1 MNVINPQEINF
12 EAFLKNYPER
22 ANVLPAYAYADTVID
37 YFNGKLGTKG
47 LTLPWSKTHDT
58 LALRPGEVSIW
69 AGVNGHGKSLVLN
82 QIMLQAMRYG
92 ESCVIASMEMKPHI
106 TMARMTRQACGSAQP
121 SEDFIRAFHDWTE
134 GKLWLYAQQG
144 TVDSRRMLAVL
155 RYVHE
160 ALRQNGKKVTIK
172 HFVIDSLMKCGI
184 NTDDYNRQ
192 KSFVD
197 ELCAFAKDSGIH
209 IHLVA
214 HARKGETERKVVD
227 KFDIKGASEITDQVD
242 NVFTIWRNKRKEE
255 EVQQNGNDQDILR
268 QPDALLI
275 CSKQRHGEWE
285 GRISLWFHRESF
297 QYVSGEGQRAME
309 FFKFTNTEAKQERE
323 AIQNEAREA

>member
-1 MNVINPQEINF
+1 MNVITPQDIDF
-12 EAFLKNYPER
+12 GAYLKQYPEH
-22 ANVLPAYAYADTVID
+22 ANVLPAWAYADIVVD
-37 YFNGKLGTKG
+37 YFNGTLGQKG
-47 LTLPWSKTHDT
+47 LSLPWSKTHGMVS
-58 LALRPGEVSIW
+58 LRPGEVSIW
-69 AGVNGHGKSLVLN
+69 AGVNGHGKSLILN
-82 QIMLQAMRYG
+82 QIMLQAMKMN
-92 ESCVIASMEMKPHI
+92 EPCVIASMEMKPHV
-106 TMARMTRQACGSAQP
+106 TMARMTRQAAGTERP
-121 SEDFIRAFHDWTE
+121 SDEFIHAFHAWTE

-160 ALRQNGKKVTIK
+160 ALYQNGEKVAVR

-184 NTDDYNRQ
+184 GTDDYNRQ

-214 HARKGETERKVVD
+214 HARKGETERKIVD

-255 EVQQNGNDQDILR
+255 EGQRVGKRDDEVMKE
-268 QPDALLI
+268 PDALLI

-285 GRISLWFHRESF
+285 GRIALWFHREGF
-297 QYVSGEGQRAME
+297 QYVAAEGNRPIE
-309 FFKFTNTEAKQERE
+309 FFEYSRE
-323 AIQNEAREA
+323 AYAI